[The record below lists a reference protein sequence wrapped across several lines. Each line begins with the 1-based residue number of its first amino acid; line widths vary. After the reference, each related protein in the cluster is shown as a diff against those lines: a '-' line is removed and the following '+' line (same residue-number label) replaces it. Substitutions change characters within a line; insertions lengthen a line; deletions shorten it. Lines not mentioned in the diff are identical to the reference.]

1 MNKRLTDI
9 PNQSV
14 PGLLLRAVAFCCLLT
29 LVTLPAWA
37 RRTEADVKA
46 YIERYQLLALEHE
59 MTFHIPACIT
69 LAQGLLESDAG
80 LSELAAKYN
89 NHFGIKS
96 FNWRGQVACYGDS
109 SRRSCYRVYGTSED
123 SFLDH
128 AKFLRSQR
136 YDTLYRIDINDY
148 RAWAEGLQRCGYAED
163 RAYPQKLIALI
174 ERYKLNEL
182 STAALSVGEVD
193 RKIRQAQRQA
203 EKKSEQAAKQAEKER
218 LKQEREQAKQQRDKQ
233 QAETKRKREAEQAE
247 AKAER
252 EQKLAVREQERE
264 RERAKQQEK
273 RAQEKRER
281 AERYAQRQAAAQRQ
295 KATAEAETAASRHQR
310 PDHSTSGKGNA
321 FASADND

>member
-1 MNKRLTDI
+1 MSMEKN
-9 PNQSV
+9 V
-14 PGLLLRAVAFCCLLT
+14 PLLRIVTLCCLLA
-29 LVTLPAWA
+29 LVALPAWA

-80 LSELAAKYN
+80 LSELASKYN

-96 FNWRGQVACYGDS
+96 FNWRGQEACYGDS

-128 AKFLRSQR
+128 AKFLRSPR

-148 RAWAEGLQRCGYAED
+148 RAWAEGLRRCGYAED

-193 RKIRQAQRQA
+193 RKIRKAERDAQ
-203 EKKSEQAAKQAEKER
+203 KTTEQATKQAEKER
-218 LKQEREQAKQQRDKQ
+218 LKQERELAKQQRSKE
-233 QAETKRKREAEQAE
+233 QAEAKRRREAAQAE

-252 EQKLAVREQERE
+252 EQKLALREQERE

-281 AERYAQRQAAAQRQ
+281 AERFAQRQAAAQRQ
-295 KATAEAETAASRHQR
+295 KATAEAETASRR
-310 PDHSTSGKGNA
+310 LKPNPSPSTPDRGRA
-321 FASADND
+321 YASADND